1 MAAVRPRRAILLAAC
16 ALWVSAC
23 LSPTLPLPPPSK
35 PTIDGPD
42 SQGNVTLT
50 GSVQPR
56 ATVYALNIATNEGR
70 FLVTGADG
78 AYVIVIPAQSGDELS
93 VWYSLGTD
101 DSPSVVFRV
110 P

>member
-1 MAAVRPRRAILLAAC
+1 MIAAWALLA
-16 ALWVSAC
+16 SAC

-35 PTIDGPD
+35 PVIDGPD
-42 SQGNVTLT
+42 AEGNVTLT
-50 GSVQPR
+50 GTVTAR
-56 ATVYALNIATNEGR
+56 ATVYALNIGSGEGR
-70 FLVTGADG
+70 FQVTGQDG
-78 AYVIVIPAQSGDELS
+78 AYAIVIPAQKGDELS